1 MFPRIPL
8 PRFVSACALA
18 NFAPERHPSQS
29 FALLS
34 ADLYT
39 GPIEHPSRFAGN
51 AQAPPTEPAET
62 LPGALPTPR
71 GARRNPPGRAETLPR
86 RHRTLPGA
94 TEPSRALPK
103 PPRGLRR
110 ELLDPAARRR

>member
-62 LPGALPTPR
+62 LPGALPNPSR
-71 GARRNPPGRAETLPR
+71 GAPK
-86 RHRTLPGA
+86 
-94 TEPSRALPK
+94 PSRGAAEPL
-103 PPRGLRR
+103 RGASEESFLTRQ
-110 ELLDPAARRR
+110 LGAVMQTP